1 MPLTRREIV
10 DLIPHGESMCMLDE
24 VVSWDSEHIHCR
36 STDFARASNPLF
48 EKDQL
53 HSVMLI
59 EYAAQA
65 AAVHAAGEWTPDQL
79 IGSVTDGLRDGD
91 RFTMPPSELCEAMVW
106 RIAALTD
113 VPHESVNRAA
123 KTWLDVDAARIVVV
137 GDAASVR
144 PMLEQVFG
152 AVEVVGFLDDP
163 AVAGEKG

>member
-65 AAVHAAGEWTPDQL
+65 AAVHAALLHSKLGE
-79 IGSVTDGLRDGD
+79 S
-91 RFTMPPSELCEAMVW
+91 
-106 RIAALTD
+106 
-113 VPHESVNRAA
+113 
-123 KTWLDVDAARIVVV
+123 
-137 GDAASVR
+137 R
-144 PMLEQVFG
+144 PAYLG
-152 AVEVVGFLDDP
+152 AVKSVELLESAVDNNTPIDIDAHCLLNSSSGAIYEVLAQQGQQPVMRGRLVLNQP
-163 AVAGEKG
+163 QI